1 MNNEEIIE
9 YVESMD
15 RDSKAL
21 KKHIYKLCWYMRG
34 GVSLNEMFELS
45 FQDREI
51 IGKIIQE
58 NIEVTNETKMPFF

>member
-9 YVESMD
+9 HIESMD

-34 GVSLNEMFELS
+34 GLTYNEAMNLGADERKLISEL
-45 FQDREI
+45 I
-51 IGKIIQE
+51 KE
-58 NIEVTNETKMPFF
+58 NMETTKKSGLPFF

>member
-1 MNNEEIIE
+1 
-9 YVESMD
+9 MD

-34 GVSLNEMFELS
+34 GISLNEMFELS
-45 FQDREI
+45 FYDREI